1 MVFDK
6 RFLFIIENLN
16 FESSQ
21 SLESSHNIE
30 SSASITA
37 EIQNDNSKLKSDDL
51 TLRQL

>member
-1 MVFDK
+1 MIK
-6 RFLFIIENLN
+6 GSCLL
-16 FESSQ
+16 Q